1 MIQKSISVMTT
12 AIHIAQSEKATS
24 LKKMKNE
31 GGSKMNAFPKADVYM
46 TNGINSAAEMDYG
59 FQMEILQALTRFMNK
74 DWGITPDDDKD
85 LNDKSLHYKD
95 RILASY
101 QTSEGKIWINAE
113 SEDGEDYTEIMIMFP
128 DEY

>member
-1 MIQKSISVMTT
+1 
-12 AIHIAQSEKATS
+12 
-24 LKKMKNE
+24 
-31 GGSKMNAFPKADVYM
+31 MNAFPKADVYM
-46 TNGINSAAEMDYG
+46 TKGVSIAAKMD
-59 FQMEILQALTRFMNK
+59 FRFNMEVMQALSRFRNK

-113 SEDGEDYTEIMIMFP
+113 SQDGNDYTEIMIMFP

>member
-1 MIQKSISVMTT
+1 
-12 AIHIAQSEKATS
+12 
-24 LKKMKNE
+24 MKNE
-31 GGSKMNAFPKADVYM
+31 GGMKMNAFPKANVYM

-85 LNDKSLHYKD
+85 LNDKSLQYKD

-113 SEDGEDYTEIMIMFP
+113 SEDGKDYTEIMIMFP